1 MGGVEHSAECI
12 AQELVDDGPAAE
24 AQQFVGHGEVA
35 LYVAPREIDAHR
47 GGLADAMIHE
57 ALPEAE
63 DVVAAQ
69 GEDGCEQF
77 VLVDD
82 ALVEAQADAVDE

>member
-35 LYVAPREIDAHR
+35 LHVAPREIDAHS
-47 GGLADAMIHE
+47 GGLT
-57 ALPEAE
+57 
-63 DVVAAQ
+63 
-69 GEDGCEQF
+69 
-77 VLVDD
+77 
-82 ALVEAQADAVDE
+82 DAVLMNALWKDSNHTTHSTSIVLLNQSS

>member
-1 MGGVEHSAECI
+1 M
-12 AQELVDDGPAAE
+12 DDWPAAE
-24 AQQFVGHGEVA
+24 TQQFIGHGEVA
-35 LYVAPREIDAHR
+35 LHVAPREIDTHS
-47 GGLADAMIHE
+47 GGLTDAVAYE
-57 ALPEAE
+57 TLPEAE

-82 ALVEAQADAVDE
+82 ALMEAQTDAVDE